1 MVARVINRLRKERE
15 IAGLDASHERVD
27 AARAS
32 IELHYHHISLPFAG
46 QRPEVH
52 VDVVG
57 GLCEN
62 VDRFAINRPMP
73 NPAEGDLVVIHDT
86 GAHGHSMGFTY
97 NGRLRPAE
105 LLLTEAGEVLE
116 IRRPERFEDYVATV
130 RFEPRRVAMRTT
142 VAAETGGAD
151 S

>member
-15 IAGLDASHERVD
+15 IAGLDASMSALMRPGFYRT
-27 AARAS
+27 A
-32 IELHYHHISLPFAG
+32 YHHISLPFAG

-142 VAAETGGAD
+142 AAAETGGAD